1 MKKLLLGTT
10 ALVGASFA
18 ATAAMAAPEVRIG
31 GYLDFQAGFSSQ
43 DISPAGFGPA
53 PGVPAVTTDR
63 GFGWATDTELLIRA
77 SDKLDNGLAWSV
89 KIELEADA
97 DTVNPGSND
106 NADEVSIVFS
116 GSWGQL
122 TLGNEDGPVDAKN
135 YVGEGQISGIGVSG
149 ARGYRRWTNT
159 KTFSNGLWAA
169 GADPLNSSDATKI
182 MYYTPT
188 IAGFQAGASY
198 SASNKDNGS
207 SRATDGS
214 GQQSTY
220 ASAPG
225 SFENFWE
232 LGVSYDVKVSDDFA
246 LGFTAA
252 ATLADA
258 DDQRWN
264 RDAKAWLVS
273 AKAEFGGFTAS
284 AGYGDDGKSGQNK
297 ALGNSDVS
305 GYAGAVKYTTG
316 PYVVGV
322 SYMHNSAGAN
332 AGNTN
337 ASSVS
342 NTAKYTS
349 DAFTL
354 GAQYTMGAGLV
365 VYADTWYYTN
375 DSDGVATTSENTSIG
390 LLIGTRAT
398 F

>member
-43 DISPAGFGPA
+43 DIDNFGPA
-53 PGVPAVTTDR
+53 PGVPTVTTGER
-63 GFGWATDTELLIRA
+63 GFGFLTDTELLVRA

-135 YVGEGQISGIGVSG
+135 YIGEGQITGIGVSG

-159 KTFSNGLWAA
+159 TSFSNGLEVA
-169 GADPLNSSDATKI
+169 GVDPNNTSDATKI

-188 IAGFQAGASY
+188 IAGFQFGVSY
-198 SASNKDNGS
+198 SADSADNGA
-207 SRATDGS
+207 SRNSDTAFDPNGTAVG
-214 GQQSTY
+214 T
-220 ASAPG
+220 
-225 SFENFWE
+225 FENWFE
-232 LGVSYDVKVSDDFA
+232 LGASYDVKVSDDFA
-246 LGFTAA
+246 LGFATAMSI
-252 ATLADA
+252 ADA
-258 DDQRWN
+258 ENTATQDI
-264 RDAKAWLVS
+264 KAWLIS
-273 AKAEFGGFTAS
+273 AKAEFAGFTAS
-284 AGYGDDGKSGQNK
+284 IGYSDSGDSGQVK
-297 ALGNSDVS
+297 ALANTDVS
-305 GYAGAVKYTTG
+305 NYAAALKYTTG
-316 PYVVGV
+316 PYQVGV
-322 SYMHNSAGAN
+322 SYAHAMAGAN
-332 AGNTN
+332 AGN
-337 ASSVS
+337 AGLVS
-342 NTAKYTS
+342 NTADYTA
-349 DAFTL
+349 DTFTI
-354 GAQYTMGAGLV
+354 GAQYTLGAGLV

-375 DSDGVATTSENTSIG
+375 DSDGVRASSENSAIG
-390 LLIGTRAT
+390 LMIGTRAT